1 MIVKTSQ
8 DGRDH
13 IGLHVG
19 TANARRYFR
28 KGTPTIDLRLGD
40 LEIQCTLSPDFWAG
54 RPEIYDPRLSEWLE
68 FKVGRGRS
76 GKDPML
82 LTMAPSGSG
91 KFVVTPKPGKRV
103 DAFGAEVS
111 TPKRVKSES
120 YFRAARMPVLESS
133 VA

>member
-1 MIVKTSQ
+1 MLVKTSR

-19 TANARRYFR
+19 ASNARRYFR
-28 KGTPTIDLRLGD
+28 KRAQTINLRLGD
-40 LEIQCTLSPDFWAG
+40 LEIQCRLSPDFWQG

-68 FKVGRGRS
+68 FKVGRGRP
-76 GKDPML
+76 GQDPML

-91 KFVVTPKPGKRV
+91 TFVVTPRSRKSI
-103 DAFGAEVS
+103 DAFDAE
-111 TPKRVKSES
+111 TFPHRNMKSETG
-120 YFRAARMPVLESS
+120 FRVARVPVLEPA